1 MEKQVIVPDE
11 KGRNFARSLRVGP
24 FLFISGMTGQW
35 NLTTWEYD
43 EKSKG
48 DIAFQTRRSLEWMQQ
63 VLAASGLT
71 MKDMVKTSTFVRNI
85 NDLPTISEVKNEF
98 WPEGDITSTSVAVA
112 GFVGAGDIEID
123 GIAVF
128 PEGR

>member
-11 KGRNFARSLRVGP
+11 KGRNFARSLKVGS

-35 NLTTWEYD
+35 DLTTWEYD
-43 EKSKG
+43 ARSKG

-71 MKDMVKTSTFVRNI
+71 MRDVVKTTTFVRNI
-85 NDLPTISEVKNEF
+85 DDLPTVSEVKKEF
-98 WPEGDITSTSVAVA
+98 WPQGDFTSTSIAVS

-128 PEGR
+128 PEGG

>member
-11 KGRNFARSLRVGP
+11 KGRLFARSLRVGQ

-35 NLTTWEYD
+35 DLKTWEYD
-43 EKSKG
+43 ARSKG
-48 DIAFQTRRSLEWMQQ
+48 DISFQTRRSLEWMQQ

-71 MKDMVKTSTFVRNI
+71 MKDVVKTTTYVRDI
-85 NDLPTISEVKNEF
+85 NDLPAIAEVKKDF
-98 WPEGDITSTSVAVA
+98 WPLGDVTSTSIAVS
-112 GFVGAGDIEID
+112 GFVGAGDLEID

-128 PEGR
+128 PEGT

>member
-11 KGRNFARSLRVGP
+11 KGRNFARSLRVGQ

-35 NLTTWEYD
+35 DLTTWEYD
-43 EKSKG
+43 ERSKG
-48 DIAFQTRRSLEWMQQ
+48 DISFQTRRSLEWMQQ

-71 MKDMVKTSTFVRNI
+71 MKDVVSTTTYVRDI
-85 NDLPTISEVKNEF
+85 NDLPAIAEVKKDF
-98 WPEGDITSTSVAVA
+98 WPEGDVTSTSVAVS
-112 GFVGAGDIEID
+112 GFVGAGDLEIN

-128 PEGR
+128 PEGK

>member
-11 KGRNFARSLRVGP
+11 KGRNFARSLRVGQ

-35 NLTTWEYD
+35 DLQTWELD
-43 EKSKG
+43 PRAEG
-48 DIAFQTRRSLEWMQQ
+48 DISFQTRRSLEWMQQ

-71 MKDMVKTSTFVRNI
+71 MKDVVKTTTYVRNI
-85 NDLPTISEVKNEF
+85 TDLPAIAEVKNDF
-98 WPEGDITSTSVAVA
+98 WPEGDVTSTSIAVS
-112 GFVGAGDIEID
+112 GFVGIGDIEID

-128 PEGR
+128 PEGS